1 MKKRVIII
9 LILIAIIS
17 ITIYLF
23 FNNYKKQDAKIYS
36 GNIEATTTDLSFQAM
51 GKLIELKFD
60 EGENVNKK
68 DLIGQLD
75 EAEFVAQKDAAQA
88 KLQAAKARISQL
100 NTSIEL
106 QKRTTNGQIKQ
117 AKANLYTVQANLN
130 ALKAGSRSQDIEQTR
145 QTLKTAMVKKE
156 NALKDFNRVK
166 SLFEKGVMSQ
176 KNLDDVSAALDIAT
190 ADVNRLQQVLNLVK
204 EGPRI
209 EDIEAAK
216 GRVAQAEA
224 ALETALAG
232 PLSVKNLVQ
241 QLETA
246 NLDIKNA
253 QAMVR
258 LYDTQL
264 AKTKL
269 YSLINGI
276 VISKNAEPGE
286 VLSPGAPVLTLA
298 DLDNIWLKIY
308 IDTADLGKVKLG
320 QKIKIKTDSFPD
332 KFYEGNISFISS
344 EAEFTPKM
352 IQTPK
357 ERVKQVYRVKI
368 KIKNENQELKPGM
381 PADAYLML

>member
-1 MKKRVIII
+1 
-9 LILIAIIS
+9 
-17 ITIYLF
+17 
-23 FNNYKKQDAKIYS
+23 
-36 GNIEATTTDLSFQAM
+36 
-51 GKLIELKFD
+51 
-60 EGENVNKK
+60 
-68 DLIGQLD
+68 
-75 EAEFVAQKDAAQA
+75 
-88 KLQAAKARISQL
+88 
-100 NTSIEL
+100 
-106 QKRTTNGQIKQ
+106 
-117 AKANLYTVQANLN
+117 
-130 ALKAGSRSQDIEQTR
+130 
-145 QTLKTAMVKKE
+145 MVKKE